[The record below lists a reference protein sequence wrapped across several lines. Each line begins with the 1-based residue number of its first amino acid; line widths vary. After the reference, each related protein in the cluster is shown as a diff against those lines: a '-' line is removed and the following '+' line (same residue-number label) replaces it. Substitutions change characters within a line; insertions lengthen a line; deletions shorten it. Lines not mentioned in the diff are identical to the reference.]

1 MKFLNSRAKV
11 LILVF
16 LIISMLTIFILHKK
30 NSEIDKVVIPSM
42 GEVIENS
49 DGSKVAL
56 GKVIGIEENSIY
68 LELGSKTLLFKT
80 NEKTLYSIAY
90 SQVGQ
95 PEIIKS
101 SFNDI
106 RIGNTVSVTFL
117 ELGVG
122 DFVSEYIV
130 INK

>member
-1 MKFLNSRAKV
+1 MKFLNSRAKI